1 MSNFR
6 NLSNNKSIRQPTVLA
21 TIKSNNQTTGR
32 PIRQCNVQPTVKS
45 DNKITGRPIRQCTV
59 QPTVKSNNKAT
70 VKSNNKATD
79 KPIRE
84 PTVRATVK
92 SNKKATHQTMDQ
104 PTVLATVN
112 ACNEANNTI
121 IDQSLVADQ
130 AEVKVLKDTVDAN
143 HNADLLV
150 EISLDS
156 AVELSLLTDKEEDEL
171 HTTKEVPLT
180 RPDGPIP
187 SILVTGP
194 TNPCLTSAAYYA
206 NMPKTISPGF
216 LQVPGARPSF
226 FNTPSLPNRIRP
238 RKAQPT
244 QLDGPIPSILVTG
257 PTNPCL
263 TSAAY
268 YANMPKTISPGFLQV
283 PGARPSFFN
292 TPSLPNRIRPR
303 KAQPTQLDGPIPSIL
318 VTGPTNP
325 CLTSAAYYANMPKT
339 ISPGFLQVPGARPSF
354 FSTPSL
360 PSRLRPRKAQPF
372 RADLGDAELADA
384 FLVVEEPEQDTVDAS
399 HNADQLVEISLDSAV
414 ELSLLTDKEEDEL
427 HTTKEVPLTRPDGPI
442 PSILVTGPTNPCL
455 TSAAYYANMPK
466 TISPGFLQVPGARPS
481 FFSTPSLPSR
491 LRPRKAQPFRS
502 DLGDAELA
510 DAFLVA
516 EEPELLFIASLD
528 QLRNFNVL
536 PGWEKGEVSKTAAS
550 VEEDIESTNSL
561 APTAT
566 MTGHF
571 SSGPFFWGSAP
582 YSSTRT
588 AKATLINSSSIASK
602 KSSTGSSKAK
612 IGCKSSSSSPFQI
625 KSIGSSK
632 TTTMERVSRVSTAR
646 ASPQPVT
653 ERVTRSSTR
662 RAAPRT

>member
-180 RPDGPIP
+180 RP
-187 SILVTGP
+187 
-194 TNPCLTSAAYYA
+194 
-206 NMPKTISPGF
+206 
-216 LQVPGARPSF
+216 
-226 FNTPSLPNRIRP
+226 
-238 RKAQPT
+238 
-244 QLDGPIPSILVTG
+244 DGPIPSILVTG

-571 SSGPFFWGSAP
+571 SSGPFSWGSAP